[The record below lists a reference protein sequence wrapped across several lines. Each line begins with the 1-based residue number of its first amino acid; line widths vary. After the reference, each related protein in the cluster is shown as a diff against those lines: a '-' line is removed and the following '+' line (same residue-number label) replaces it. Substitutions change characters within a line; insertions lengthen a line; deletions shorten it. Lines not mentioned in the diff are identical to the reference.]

1 VSSAVPLRHH
11 AHVDAARRPV
21 RIDRAQ
27 THGSDLAGEP
37 MDNLPSFID
46 AYVAVWNEPEA
57 ETRRRRIAA
66 VWAPDGTTCYRL
78 LDAHGYGEIE
88 SRVAGSWDRWLRDGK
103 FVFRAVN
110 AICHHRAVKLNFAM
124 LAADS
129 GKVEANG
136 LAYLLIDQDNRIV
149 RDYQFNPSVH
159 DAPDLAAR
167 YLACRNETDGA
178 CRRSLIGEL
187 WAENGALIGE
197 DGEVRGRDELAS
209 ALAAMQQS
217 QLAKNIAVSA
227 ADRSQHHHNVAH
239 IHWQVAPRDGGL
251 PIAAASALLIFNDE
265 GRIDAAYEFNEA
277 KAA

>member
-1 VSSAVPLRHH
+1 VSTVPLHRVH
-11 AHVDAARRPV
+11 ADP
-21 RIDRAQ
+21 AQ
-27 THGSDLAGEP
+27 SLVHQVPIHGSDLASEP
-37 MDNLPSFID
+37 MDNLPSLID
-46 AYVAVWNEPEA
+46 AYVAVWNEPDT

-78 LDAHGYGEIE
+78 LDAHGYEQIE
-88 SRVAGSWDRWLRDGK
+88 SRVAGSWDRWLGDGK
-103 FVFRAVN
+103 FFFRAVN
-110 AICHHRAVKLNFAM
+110 AVCHHRAVKLNFAM

-178 CRRSLIGEL
+178 RRRSLIGEL

-197 DGEVRGRDELAS
+197 DREVRGRDELAS
-209 ALAAMQQS
+209 ALAAMQRS

-239 IHWQVAPRDGGL
+239 VGWQVVPRDGGL
-251 PIAAASALLIFNDE
+251 PTAAASALLIFNDE
-265 GRIDAAYEFNEA
+265 GRIGAAYEFNEA
-277 KAA
+277 TAA

>member
-1 VSSAVPLRHH
+1 M
-11 AHVDAARRPV
+11 
-21 RIDRAQ
+21 
-27 THGSDLAGEP
+27 HGSDRASEP
-37 MDNLPSFID
+37 MGNLPSFID
-46 AYVAVWNEPEA
+46 AYVAVWNEPDA

-66 VWAPDGTTCYRL
+66 VWAPDGTTCHRL
-78 LDAHGYGEIE
+78 LDAHGHGEIE
-88 SRVAGSWDRWLRDGK
+88 SRVAGSWDRWLGDGK
-103 FVFRAVN
+103 FFFRAVN
-110 AICHHRAVKLNFAM
+110 AVCHHRAVKLNFAM

-209 ALAAMQQS
+209 ALAAMRQS

-239 IHWQVAPRDGGL
+239 IGWQVAPRDGGL

-265 GRIDAAYEFNEA
+265 GRISTAHEFNEA

>member
-1 VSSAVPLRHH
+1 MSSAVPLRHH

-110 AICHHRAVKLNFAM
+110 AICHT
-124 LAADS
+124 
-129 GKVEANG
+129 G
-136 LAYLLIDQDNRIV
+136 
-149 RDYQFNPSVH
+149 
-159 DAPDLAAR
+159 
-167 YLACRNETDGA
+167 
-178 CRRSLIGEL
+178 RS
-187 WAENGALIGE
+187 N
-197 DGEVRGRDELAS
+197 
-209 ALAAMQQS
+209 
-217 QLAKNIAVSA
+217 
-227 ADRSQHHHNVAH
+227 
-239 IHWQVAPRDGGL
+239 
-251 PIAAASALLIFNDE
+251 
-265 GRIDAAYEFNEA
+265 
-277 KAA
+277 